1 MGYITIFFGGFKS
14 IVKVYCD
21 YVLEVS
27 FYLYE
32 MAGTCQDTCMCFKP
46 DFSSFSQLRMT
57 EILLKVQHNVGII
70 FGEIMRKLL

>member
-1 MGYITIFFGGFKS
+1 M
-14 IVKVYCD
+14 YCD
-21 YVLEVS
+21 YVIEVG

-32 MAGTCQDTCMCFKP
+32 MAGTCQDMCFKP